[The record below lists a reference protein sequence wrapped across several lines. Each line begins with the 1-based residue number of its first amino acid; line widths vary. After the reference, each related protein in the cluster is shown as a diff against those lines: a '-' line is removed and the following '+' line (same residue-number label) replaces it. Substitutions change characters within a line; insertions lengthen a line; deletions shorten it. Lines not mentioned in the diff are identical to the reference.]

1 MIKRIINMKMVG
13 HQEKAKHHEEQT
25 RGEKRLYPK
34 ANLPLEVT

>member
-1 MIKRIINMKMVG
+1 MKMVG

-25 RGEKRLYPK
+25 LGEKRLYPK